1 MLVRKIVKST
11 LFCSLGII
19 VGKTISEQKHKN
31 TIKKILSAD
40 YMDDHTKVKLMQDLN
55 NIKVNEKKR
64 SKQVNTHQLKRNLKM
79 ITTQSASLVK
89 KISKNVY

>member
-79 ITTQSASLVK
+79 LIK
-89 KISKNVY
+89 Y

>member
-1 MLVRKIVKST
+1 MLVKKIVKYT

-89 KISKNVY
+89 K

>member
-89 KISKNVY
+89 KISKNVH

>member
-55 NIKVNEKKR
+55 KIKVNEKKR

-89 KISKNVY
+89 KISKNVH

>member
-11 LFCSLGII
+11 LFCSLRII

-55 NIKVNEKKR
+55 NIKVNEKSDP
-64 SKQVNTHQLKRNLKM
+64 SKLIRIN
-79 ITTQSASLVK
+79 
-89 KISKNVY
+89 

>member
-79 ITTQSASLVK
+79 ITAQSASLVK

>member
-11 LFCSLGII
+11 LFCGLGII

-55 NIKVNEKKR
+55 KIKVNEKKR

>member
-55 NIKVNEKKR
+55 KIKVNEKKR

>member
-1 MLVRKIVKST
+1 MLVKKIVKYT

-31 TIKKILSAD
+31 TIKK
-40 YMDDHTKVKLMQDLN
+40 MNK
-55 NIKVNEKKR
+55 IKVNEKKR

-89 KISKNVY
+89 K

>member
-11 LFCSLGII
+11 LFCGLGII

>member
-1 MLVRKIVKST
+1 MLVKKIV
-11 LFCSLGII
+11 
-19 VGKTISEQKHKN
+19 KN

-89 KISKNVY
+89 K

>member
-40 YMDDHTKVKLMQDLN
+40 YMDDHNKVKLMQDLN

-89 KISKNVY
+89 KISKNVH